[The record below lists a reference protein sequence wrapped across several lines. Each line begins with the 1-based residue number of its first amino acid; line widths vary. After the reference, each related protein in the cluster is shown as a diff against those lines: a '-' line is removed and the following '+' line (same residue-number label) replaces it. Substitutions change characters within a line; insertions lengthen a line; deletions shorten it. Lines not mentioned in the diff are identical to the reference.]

1 MAFVHGLVFL
11 GFWVTMKELFSMPC
25 QNLGWLLDVIA
36 MFRKDFLKLFYLPVF
51 ESERFSLKVV
61 FRKGLLAGQWRWR
74 KLPLLHD
81 FGGMA
86 RWGCHRQK
94 SKRIQQ
100 KERQSKWWNKVTL
113 IGCCHIYVDYIY
125 TYMHKSGRL
134 PRAHSRPTKSSV
146 FVHQFPRISVRGHY
160 LLKAGGG
167 SLWITC

>member
-125 TYMHKSGRL
+125 IHTCINPDVCPGPTPV
-134 PRAHSRPTKSSV
+134 PRNQV
-146 FVHQFPRISVRGHY
+146 FLFTNFR
-160 LLKAGGG
+160 G
-167 SLWITC
+167 SLWGAITC